1 MDIIEAARQ
10 LGKAIQ
16 ADERYI
22 KYNECRKKNDRD
34 ETLQA
39 LIGEINLVRMQIE
52 TENAKDDKDEE
63 KIKELS
69 KKWRQI
75 YSEIMVNENMQA
87 YNQAK
92 NDVDTVLQRMNSI
105 LDQCV
110 EGEDP
115 DTCEPASGCTG
126 NCGTCG
132 GCH

>member
-1 MDIIEAARQ
+1 MEIIEAARQ

-16 ADERYI
+16 SDERYI
-22 KYNECRKKNDRD
+22 KYNECRKKNDED
-34 ETLQA
+34 EALQS

-87 YNQAK
+87 YNRAK

-126 NCGTCG
+126 NCGSCG

>member
-1 MDIIEAARQ
+1 MEIIEAARQ

-16 ADERYI
+16 SDERYI
-22 KYNECRKKNDRD
+22 KYNECRKKNDED
-34 ETLQA
+34 EALQA

-87 YNQAK
+87 YNRAK
-92 NDVDTVLQRMNSI
+92 NDVDTVLQHMNSI

-126 NCGTCG
+126 NCGSCG